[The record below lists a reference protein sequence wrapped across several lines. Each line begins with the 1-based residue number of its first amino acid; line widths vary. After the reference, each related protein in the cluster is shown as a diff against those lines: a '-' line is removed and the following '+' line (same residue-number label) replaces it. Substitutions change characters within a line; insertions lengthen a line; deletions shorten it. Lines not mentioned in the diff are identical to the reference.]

1 LGVVVFAAGGFL
13 GGVVEEVS
21 GVAELLCGAALEAE
35 PIPNNQTV
43 AKARMASR
51 FNKFS
56 THLLR

>member
-1 LGVVVFAAGGFL
+1 VEVVAFAAERFL
-13 GGVVEEVS
+13 GGGVVEVS
-21 GVAELLCGAALEAE
+21 GVSELPCGAALEAN

-51 FNKFS
+51 FDKFS